1 MARRKKNSSE
11 IKPTDGRKNNSRLEA
26 KPLSTKDKLLP
37 AKNNNAKRERIS
49 SYAVN
54 AMKNVFGSE
63 AEAFE
68 NLARL
73 GKDNFN
79 QMKLLLEYAYG
90 KPSDSISDK
99 GGPVNTI
106 KAPVIN
112 FINQNAP
119 QDVEDTI
126 DITDD

>member
-11 IKPTDGRKNNSRLEA
+11 IKPTDGRKNNSRLQA

-37 AKNNNAKRERIS
+37 AKSNNAKKERIS
-49 SYAVN
+49 AYAVN

-99 GGPVNTI
+99 GNSVNKI
-106 KAPVIN
+106 SAPVIN

-119 QDVEDTI
+119 QEDDTI
-126 DITDD
+126 DITND

>member
-11 IKPTDGRKNNSRLEA
+11 IKPTDGRKNNSRLQA

-37 AKNNNAKRERIS
+37 AKSNDAKKERIS
-49 SYAVN
+49 AYAVN

-99 GGPVNTI
+99 GPVNTI

-119 QDVEDTI
+119 QEDDTI
-126 DITDD
+126 DITSD

>member
-11 IKPTDGRKNNSRLEA
+11 IKPTDGRKNNSRLQA

-37 AKNNNAKRERIS
+37 AKSNDAKKERIS
-49 SYAVN
+49 AYAVN

-99 GGPVNTI
+99 GNSVNKI
-106 KAPVIN
+106 SAPVIN

-119 QDVEDTI
+119 TEDDTI
-126 DITDD
+126 DITND

>member
-1 MARRKKNSSE
+1 MARAKRNNSTE
-11 IKPTDGRKNNSRLEA
+11 IVKTDGRKNNTKLPA

-49 SYAVN
+49 AYAVD
-54 AMKNVFGSE
+54 AMKRVFGSE
-63 AEAFE
+63 EEAFE

-90 KPSDSISDK
+90 KPSDNINEK
-99 GGPVNTI
+99 GTVNKI
-106 KAPVIN
+106 QAPVIN
-112 FINQNAP
+112 FFNP
-119 QDVEDTI
+119 TTEDKDNII